1 MNRSFLL
8 DSNILVDYLRNRP
21 EAVEF
26 FDALSAAPKISAITV
41 AELYAGV
48 REGREREILDQLVSD
63 IEVVDVDN
71 EIAVMG
77 GLLRRQY
84 LKSHGL
90 EIADAII
97 AATARREGAE
107 MVTLNKKHFPMFSNI
122 SVPYERN

>member
-1 MNRSFLL
+1 MTYLL

-26 FDALSAAPKISAITV
+26 LENLATVPQISAVTV

-48 REGREREILDQLVSD
+48 REGPERKILEQLVSD
-63 IEVVDVDN
+63 IVVVDIDKD
-71 EIAVMG
+71 IAVRA

-97 AATARREGAE
+97 AATAHAEGSE
-107 MVTLNKKHFPMFSNI
+107 LVTLNRKHFPMFSGVVI
-122 SVPYERN
+122 PY